1 LATSRQ
7 CLDIIAD
14 PKIDIESGR
23 CGAVHKMSDPAALP
37 AQVLAGI
44 ELGAV
49 VRMWNQIVL
58 RVFSHLGA
66 DLIVG

>member
-1 LATSRQ
+1 
-7 CLDIIAD
+7 
-14 PKIDIESGR
+14 
-23 CGAVHKMSDPAALP
+23 MSDPAALP